1 MFYKK
6 IIYIW
11 GIFHC
16 CLAQSQSVSEVF
28 QKLGKQYSAAV
39 PLQYKTSYAL
49 YKDFDSK
56 KIEESYNGLFYK
68 NELNEVY
75 MKIGDSEILNSKK
88 VFLKINHSEKAI
100 QILNPV
106 ANYLGD
112 FDMKPLLD
120 LCKIEKFLDYK
131 SYWEITMIAKPY
143 SSLPYSKI
151 VVQITKNY
159 FLQKQIFYYNTAVNF
174 SKDYRSPDSH
184 YPRLEVTNTNYNK
197 SPVSASFFYS
207 RTYFTTSDKKQ
218 IILSERLKKYEI
230 ID

>member
-1 MFYKK
+1 M
-6 IIYIW
+6 
-11 GIFHC
+11 
-16 CLAQSQSVSEVF
+16 
-28 QKLGKQYSAAV
+28 

-49 YKDFDSK
+49 YKDSDSK
-56 KIEESYNGLFYK
+56 KIEESYNGIFYK

-100 QILNPV
+100 QILSPV
-106 ANYLGD
+106 SNYLGD

-120 LCKIEKFLDYK
+120 LCTIEKFLDYK
-131 SYWEITMIAKPY
+131 SYWEITMVAKPY

-159 FLQKQIFYYNTAVNF
+159 FIQKQIFYYNTAVNF
-174 SKDYRSPDSH
+174 SKDYRRPDSH
-184 YPRLEVTNTNYNK
+184 YPRLEVTNTNYSRN
-197 SPVSASFFYS
+197 PVSASFFNS
-207 RTYFTTSDKKQ
+207 GTYFTKSDKKQ

-230 ID
+230 IN

>member
-1 MFYKK
+1 MAK
-6 IIYIW
+6 
-11 GIFHC
+11 
-16 CLAQSQSVSEVF
+16 
-28 QKLGKQYSAAV
+28 
-39 PLQYKTSYAL
+39 PLQYRSNYAL

-56 KIEESYNGLFYK
+56 KIEESYMGTFYK

-88 VFLKINHSEKAI
+88 VFLKINHAEKAI
-100 QILNPV
+100 QILDPV
-106 ANYLGD
+106 VNYFGD

-120 LCKIEKFLDYK
+120 LCTIAKFLDYK
-131 SYWEITMIAKPY
+131 SYWEITMVAKPY

-174 SKDYRSPDSH
+174 SKDYRSPDAH
-184 YPRLEVTNTNYNK
+184 YPRLEVTNTNYSRN
-197 SPVSASFFYS
+197 PVKASLFS
-207 RTYFTTSDKKQ
+207 SSTYFTTSGKKQ
-218 IILSERLKKYEI
+218 IVLSGKLKKYEI